1 MNTYPKIIN
10 CDGNIGLL
18 TNEEFGISLSGLPNA
33 SYGIWT
39 LKGENITREY
49 LANTYGE
56 VKNGEHADFIVKL
69 AESAGFELHSDGVS
83 MSSIK
88 SFVIYGD
95 EKLIGIY
102 TMKVGHLSTDESYK
116 EITIPLP
123 PKEPKLP
130 EVNSGTPMPEVKES
144 KKASMNDIQVN
155 VKNNTDSVVQVT
167 KSDDESNI
175 FICVSDLPKEPKP
188 KEWPQVGD
196 EVVWGVGGVVGEV
209 VFIHE
214 LDALIKTENNKFL
227 IPLSKLSKPQSA
239 LEEELSRLIYGLGGA
254 NTDYCE
260 HIAKAIINGE
270 IKGLSYKPE

>member
-123 PKEPKLP
+123 PKEP
-130 EVNSGTPMPEVKES
+130 E
-144 KKASMNDIQVN
+144 
-155 VKNNTDSVVQVT
+155 
-167 KSDDESNI
+167 
-175 FICVSDLPKEPKP
+175 P
-188 KEWPQVGD
+188 KEWPQVGED
-196 EVVWGVGGVVGEV
+196 VSFPSGFGVV
-209 VFIHE
+209 
-214 LDALIKTENNKFL
+214 A
-227 IPLSKLSKPQSA
+227 
-239 LEEELSRLIYGLGGA
+239 
-254 NTDYCE
+254 
-260 HIAKAIINGE
+260 IAKPDSSGVIIIESKNADSKGEYKRVALSAITKPTHEETLRNELQNTLADSSDVIGAVNLLMSKYD
-270 IKGLSYKPE
+270 IKKKPE